1 MKRKRRGSPTTE
13 DDAGNG
19 NHQSSSHSKKNQ
31 KGKATGTHIEAAQDD
46 SPLRVT
52 TTAEEEEDTAVRALL
67 TEKGFDP
74 NDLKKR
80 HAYGWTPLTYFSYK
94 GNIAMIRY
102 LTARGAD
109 CRKTDMFERFPLYVA
124 AMEGHV
130 EIVQFLSNEC
140 GAHEDIRTQTKH
152 GDSPLHV
159 AFYCGHLNI
168 VYWFTRNGA
177 LSSPRTAVDG
187 GGIDD
192 RVMRR
197 DLSWNWDEDKR
208 LPILAWAQ
216 ETVTTHANFQLLLTG
231 TIVSASSVRRHPKNR
246 YRTRSKRTKVSHS
259 PLEQLNGK
267 SGVLKVVAE
276 YAGYPTP
283 QELRTL
289 RQLIRLLTAFIK
301 EVPFVPKNS

>member
-1 MKRKRRGSPTTE
+1 MTPINYVCLM
-13 DDAGNG
+13 GNL
-19 NHQSSSHSKKNQ
+19 
-31 KGKATGTHIEAAQDD
+31 
-46 SPLRVT
+46 P
-52 TTAEEEEDTAVRALL
+52 
-67 TEKGFDP
+67 
-74 NDLKKR
+74 
-80 HAYGWTPLTYFSYK
+80 
-94 GNIAMIRY
+94 MIRY
-102 LTARGAD
+102 LIARDVD
-109 CRKTDMFERFPLYVA
+109 CRTTDANGYSPMHWA
-124 AMEGHV
+124 AMCGHL
-130 EIVQFLSNEC
+130 EIIKFLYHEC